1 MKNLIATV
9 LVWLIASFP
18 VFAQGNEAGYGYGH
32 PHMSGYGYGG
42 GWMFLGPV
50 FMLFVLVMLVVGV
63 FALMRWMGLAQGA
76 VPNSTDSAI
85 ATLNQ
90 RLAKGE
96 IDAEE
101 YAERKALLLG

>member
-9 LVWLIASFP
+9 FVWLIASVP
-18 VFAQGNEAGYGYGH
+18 VVAQGNEAGYGYGH
-32 PHMSGYGYGG
+32 PHMSGYGS

-50 FMLFVLVMLVVGV
+50 FMLLILVLLVVGV
-63 FALMRWMGLAQGA
+63 FALMRWMGVAQGTA
-76 VPNSTDSAI
+76 PNSTDSAI